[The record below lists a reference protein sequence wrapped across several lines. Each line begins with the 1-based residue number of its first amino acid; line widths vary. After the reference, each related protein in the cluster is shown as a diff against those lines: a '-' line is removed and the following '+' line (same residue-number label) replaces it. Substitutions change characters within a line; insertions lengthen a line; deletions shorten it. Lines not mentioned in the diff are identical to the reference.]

1 MGPAWHS
8 RRPHQPHCGTGIWP
22 DRDIAAGW
30 RDIQTLCASPRT
42 RSPSQPRTAARKAEV
57 LDLRKRMRERHRLS
71 AGGRWIRTLGPR
83 KNPRSAAQACIVHP
97 GALNELKLASDT
109 GIMQAVSRSALM
121 ASRAGIG
128 LRLGPWSLGRT
139 RRVLSQQFSGRVQQT
154 AFREAWTT
162 PVAVLAYL
170 ASWTRIAHVTPQAI
184 GLEPVA
190 STRYGSAR

>member
-1 MGPAWHS
+1 MKGLTVKPRAVTEPPPVIDLLAALKRSLAWETPQRASGPV
-8 RRPHQPHCGTGIWP
+8 
-22 DRDIAAGW
+22 
-30 RDIQTLCASPRT
+30 AS
-42 RSPSQPRTAARKAEV
+42 
-57 LDLRKRMRERHRLS
+57 
-71 AGGRWIRTLGPR
+71 LGPR
-83 KNPRSAAQACIVHP
+83 KNPRSAAQACIVRP

-109 GIMQAVSRSALM
+109 GILQSVSRSALM

-139 RRVLSQQFSGRVQQT
+139 RRVLSQQFSGIVQQT

-162 PVAVLAYL
+162 PVAVLTYL

-190 STRYGSAR
+190 PTRYGSAR